1 MANPNIVGVSSI
13 YGRSQGYAL
22 NTISSNVVTNS
33 VGSNTVIKLNSA
45 IATNVNGAGANVSIT
60 ATYYDESAQTE
71 YYVANTIVVPGNSSL
86 VLVSK
91 EYSIYLE
98 EGDKFGVVAGAN
110 NSLELIVSYEEIS

>member
-13 YGRSQGYAL
+13 YGRIQGYAL

-33 VGSNTVIKLNSA
+33 TGSNTVIKLNSA
-45 IATNVNGAGANVSIT
+45 IVTNVSGDGANVSVT
-60 ATYYDESAQTE
+60 ATYYDESAQTQ

-91 EYSIYLE
+91 EYSVYLE

-110 NSLELIVSYEEIS
+110 DSLELIVSYEEIS